1 MRNSH
6 PVEISGLTKSYGD
19 VNAVDDLSLVVK
31 TGEVHGL
38 LGPNGAGK
46 TTVLKCLLGITPPS
60 SGSVLIYGSKLLN
73 LPDPALV
80 VGVLMENGLDNHMTV
95 GRHLRAAAVGSG
107 TGMQRVDD
115 LVEECGL
122 SGLAKR
128 RVGKLS
134 TGQRRRLSLATA
146 LIGDPSLLIADE
158 PHHGLDAQGIHWL
171 RRLLRAHADGGGA
184 VILCSH
190 LLTEIEQ
197 IVDQV
202 TILNTQVRY
211 QGSRNDFTASG
222 ASTLEDRYLEVTVG
236 TAQPDER
243 T

>member
-1 MRNSH
+1 
-6 PVEISGLTKSYGD
+6 
-19 VNAVDDLSLVVK
+19 
-31 TGEVHGL
+31 
-38 LGPNGAGK
+38 
-46 TTVLKCLLGITPPS
+46 
-60 SGSVLIYGSKLLN
+60 
-73 LPDPALV
+73 
-80 VGVLMENGLDNHMTV
+80 MENGLDNHMTV
-95 GRHLRAAAVGSG
+95 GRHLRAAAAGSG
-107 TGMQRVDD
+107 TGMQRVYD

-122 SGLAKR
+122 SDLAKR

-158 PHHGLDAQGIHWL
+158 PYNGLDPQGIHWL
-171 RRLLRAHADGGGA
+171 RRLLRTHADGGGA

-197 IVDQV
+197 VVDQV

-236 TAQPDER
+236 TAQPDVR